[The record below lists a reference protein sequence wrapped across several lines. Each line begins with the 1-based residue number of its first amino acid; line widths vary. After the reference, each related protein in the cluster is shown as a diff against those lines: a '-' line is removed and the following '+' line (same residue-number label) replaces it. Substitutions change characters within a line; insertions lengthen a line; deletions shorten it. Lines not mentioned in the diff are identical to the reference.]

1 MRAWVLEFAKTA
13 KLSEV
18 LISENKV
25 LRQSITKKNKEIV
38 KLIESIGQAQNE
50 DITELMENLDVLKE
64 ENGVLKEHLLKLK
77 EEVTDKGQEEERI
90 NNALRKAEEDFMLL
104 EKQKNDA
111 EDEEEHLSK
120 TLELVEQWMGEGEKR
135 RKKL

>member
-1 MRAWVLEFAKTA
+1 
-13 KLSEV
+13 
-18 LISENKV
+18 
-25 LRQSITKKNKEIV
+25 
-38 KLIESIGQAQNE
+38 
-50 DITELMENLDVLKE
+50 MENLDVLKE

>member
-38 KLIESIGQAQNE
+38 KLIETIGQAQNE

-111 EDEEEHLSK
+111 
-120 TLELVEQWMGEGEKR
+120 
-135 RKKL
+135 

>member
-1 MRAWVLEFAKTA
+1 
-13 KLSEV
+13 
-18 LISENKV
+18 
-25 LRQSITKKNKEIV
+25 
-38 KLIESIGQAQNE
+38 
-50 DITELMENLDVLKE
+50 MENLDVLKE

-111 EDEEEHLSK
+111 
-120 TLELVEQWMGEGEKR
+120 
-135 RKKL
+135 